1 MDTPTPSAMKDEPD
15 TIGTN
20 KIAAMKDE
28 PDTLG
33 TINKVVTIGRLVW
46 VLLVIGSGG
55 FGTGVGFLLGE
66 GSARATFAAQYEQH
80 DKRIAAA
87 EGVLAAERVERA
99 ARVERDRLERT
110 QDLEAERK
118 ERDRIIEKIN
128 EVGGRIANV
137 EGALKI
143 IAENVKPR
151 RSP

>member
-55 FGTGVGFLLGE
+55 VGFLLGE
-66 GSARATFAAQYEQH
+66 GSARATFAAQYDQH
-80 DKRIAAA
+80 DKRIAAT
-87 EGVLAAERVERA
+87 EVVLAAERVERA

-118 ERDRIIEKIN
+118 ERERIIEKIG
-128 EVGGRIANV
+128 EVGNRISNV